1 MRSRSQT
8 PLPRGSRVTREI
20 EDICL
25 NRALVVAA
33 ERALGRFRPAFVY
46 QRSDAF
52 ITCGMT
58 ISVRH
63 DLPLVLEWN
72 GSALWAR
79 HNWRVRHRV
88 KDVFDGFLTAVENES
103 LARSVL
109 VRAVSERA
117 AEMAVENGAPPQRVV
132 TIANGVDIRSIPAP
146 AALDRR
152 ARAGYRLG
160 WDVWSMARSPPVN
173 SGDGPAS
180 GRARR
185 PSWRWRPAG
194 RMHGASQRSWGQ

>member
-1 MRSRSQT
+1 MLGALRGQGLHVCLVT
-8 PLPRGSRVTREI
+8 ACPPPKELEVAVDEVEIADPLPRGSRVTREI

-33 ERALGRFRPAFVY
+33 ERALRRFRPAAVY

-79 HNWRVRHRV
+79 HNWRVRHRA
-88 KDVFDGFLTAVENES
+88 KDAFDGFLAAVENES

-117 AEMAVENGAPPQRVV
+117 AEMAVENGLHP
-132 TIANGVDIRSIPAP
+132 
-146 AALDRR
+146 
-152 ARAGYRLG
+152 
-160 WDVWSMARSPPVN
+160 
-173 SGDGPAS
+173 SGS
-180 GRARR
+180 
-185 PSWRWRPAG
+185 
-194 RMHGASQRSWGQ
+194 